1 MDDGVLALKA
11 SLRPLTPYNGAGN
24 KAKAHRRA
32 VLVDLMRTLLV
43 NDNVDLRPLPNGD
56 FLVACG
62 GPGWIYGSQYQKCA
76 LSEKAVKWR

>member
-62 GPGWIYGSQYQKCA
+62 GPGEVTPPQQ
-76 LSEKAVKWR
+76 V